1 MTRISRYIDDPP
13 QIFFWELDE
22 FIVFGT
28 CFSIGTITGVPTVMI
43 TLGVVLAYL
52 LSRVKAGRSDGFFL
66 HVLYWVAGL
75 NLKSCLPSHF
85 RSYIE

>member
-1 MTRISRYIDDPP
+1 MMRISRYIDDPP

-75 NLKSCLPSHF
+75 NLKSCPPSHF